1 MWLSWFVKKP
11 EHFSGQL
18 DGWVGCGGLVPVGGL
33 DVVTMKEGGKK
44 LARLLPFWWVS
55 WVGEWVGGCGVVGR
69 GVTADAWKG
78 AGFQAYAA
86 RGGRGVKKTRTPW
99 PKPQAPN
106 PRYPRT
112 ARQIQ
117 ITYYII

>member
-1 MWLSWFVKKP
+1 MWWV
-11 EHFSGQL
+11 GARW
-18 DGWVGCGGLVPVGGL
+18 WVGCGDDEGG
-33 DVVTMKEGGKK
+33 EGGKK

-106 PRYPRT
+106 TLSPPRAPFRGICF
-112 ARQIQ
+112 APFRGI
-117 ITYYII
+117 

>member
-1 MWLSWFVKKP
+1 M
-11 EHFSGQL
+11 
-18 DGWVGCGGLVPVGGL
+18 PVGGL

-106 PRYPRT
+106 PRYPRA
-112 ARQIQ
+112 ARHFVAFASRHFVAFD
-117 ITYYII
+117 

>member
-1 MWLSWFVKKP
+1 M
-11 EHFSGQL
+11 
-18 DGWVGCGGLVPVGGL
+18 PVGGL

-106 PRYPRT
+106 PRYPRP
-112 ARQIQ
+112 ARHFVAFASRHFVAFD
-117 ITYYII
+117 

>member
-1 MWLSWFVKKP
+1 M
-11 EHFSGQL
+11 
-18 DGWVGCGGLVPVGGL
+18 VPVGGL

-106 PRYPRT
+106 PRYPRP
-112 ARQIQ
+112 ARHFVAFASRHFVAFVLPSLP
-117 ITYYII
+117 TVYASDTV

>member
-1 MWLSWFVKKP
+1 M
-11 EHFSGQL
+11 
-18 DGWVGCGGLVPVGGL
+18 VPVGGL

-86 RGGRGVKKTRTPW
+86 RGGRRFKKTRTPW

>member
-112 ARQIQ
+112 ARQI
-117 ITYYII
+117 